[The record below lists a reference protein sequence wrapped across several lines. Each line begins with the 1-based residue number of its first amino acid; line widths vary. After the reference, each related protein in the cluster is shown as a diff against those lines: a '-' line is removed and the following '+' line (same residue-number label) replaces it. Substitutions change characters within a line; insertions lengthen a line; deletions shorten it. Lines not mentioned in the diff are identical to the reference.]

1 MIEIRGLS
9 KSFEKPDEGKIEV
22 LKNIDF
28 DVAEGDFVAIVGPSG
43 SGKSTLMNILGLLS
57 QPDSGDYVLSGNNVS
72 GLPAKQL
79 AGLRNRTIGFVFQ
92 QFHLLPRTTSCENVE
107 LPLLYSDE
115 TDAKSKAIEALCKVG
130 LEDRLT
136 HYPSELSGGQ
146 QQRVAIARAL
156 VNQPDII
163 LADEP
168 TGNLDEESV
177 EQIMGI
183 FKALNKAGT
192 TILFI
197 THDTELAKR
206 ANRVVRIDK
215 GRLETT
221 AILSSAPKAEAI
233 KNNEYQAGVL

>member
-9 KSFEKPDEGKIEV
+9 KSFERPDEGRIDV

-28 DVAEGDFVAIVGPSG
+28 DVDDGDFVAIVGPSG

-57 QPDSGDYVLSGNNVS
+57 RPDSGDYLLSGNNVS

-92 QFHLLPRTTSCENVE
+92 QFHLLSRTTSCENVE
-107 LPLLYSDE
+107 LPLLYSDVP
-115 TDAKSKAIEALCKVG
+115 DAKQKAIEALCKVG

-168 TGNLDEESV
+168 TGNLDNDSA
-177 EQIMGI
+177 EQIISI
-183 FKALNKAGT
+183 FKALNRAGT

-197 THDTELAKR
+197 THDTELAKQ
-206 ANRVVRIDK
+206 ASRVVRIDNGK
-215 GRLETT
+215 LETT
-221 AILSSAPKAEAI
+221 ATFSNPQRSAQG
-233 KNNEYQAGVL
+233 NNHEFQVGAA